1 MWPMFYS
8 AIALLFGGAM
18 VSAVAI
24 KQSPPPELRQILGPM
39 WRTVLFL
46 LLAALVLAGIG
57 TGIGISQIATVTADS
72 VAMLVFGLFVGG
84 MLIVSIILT
93 IGLSGFGI
101 HLRRRRAPRRRAPR
115 HHHDHDSA
123 SESDQSS

>member
-8 AIALLFGGAM
+8 AIALFFCGAL

-24 KQSPPPELRQILGPM
+24 KRSPPPELRQILGPM
-39 WRTVLFL
+39 WRTVLCL
-46 LLAALVLAGIG
+46 LLGALVLAGIG
-57 TGIGISQIATVTADS
+57 TGIGISQMSTVTADG
-72 VAMLVFGLFVGG
+72 VVMLVFGLFVGV

-93 IGLSGFGI
+93 IGLSGFGL
-101 HLRRRRAPRRRAPR
+101 HLRRRRVPR
-115 HHHDHDSA
+115 HHHDHDSE